1 MALRV
6 EQVYVFSRKTEEV
19 VQALRECSRIRGRRF
34 SPHPRYRLTG
44 IKEVLRHLVTG
55 KRCFL
60 VAPPKYGWIC
70 IWEIADCAEFADPG
84 LVSCL
89 SNVLGVRT
97 LWVALHDDYNIFAY
111 QVFDAGILE
120 EEVFR
125 PEDYFLG
132 KIEGGD
138 YESYGSCHRLAED
151 LNRRLKLPY
160 FLLTVPAMQRRQS
173 LTRSVK
179 KVIANLKP
187 A

>member
-19 VQALRECSRIRGRRF
+19 VLGLRECSRIRGRNF

-44 IKEVLRHLVTG
+44 VKEVLRRLVTG
-55 KRCFL
+55 KRRFL
-60 VAPPKYGWIC
+60 VAPPKYGWVC
-70 IWEIADCAEFADPG
+70 IWEIAGRAEFADRG

-97 LWVALHDDYNIFAY
+97 LWVALNDEYNIYAH
-111 QVFDAGILE
+111 QVFDRGILE
-120 EEVFR
+120 EEMFR

-132 KIEGGD
+132 KVEGGD
-138 YESYGSCHRLAED
+138 YGSYGSCHSLAED
-151 LNRRLKLPY
+151 LNRRLKLPH

-173 LTRSVK
+173 LTRSVR
-179 KVIANLKP
+179 KVVANLKP
-187 A
+187 V